1 MTYKVTLNFAGFVG
15 CDNEYIV
22 DAKTEEEAI
31 DLAKEEAV
39 DDLSLVNI
47 EIEEED

>member
-22 DAKTEEEAI
+22 DAETEEKAI

-39 DDLSLVNI
+39 DDLGLINI

>member
-22 DAKTEEEAI
+22 DAETEEEAI

-39 DDLSLVNI
+39 DDLGLINI
-47 EIEEED
+47 EIEEEN